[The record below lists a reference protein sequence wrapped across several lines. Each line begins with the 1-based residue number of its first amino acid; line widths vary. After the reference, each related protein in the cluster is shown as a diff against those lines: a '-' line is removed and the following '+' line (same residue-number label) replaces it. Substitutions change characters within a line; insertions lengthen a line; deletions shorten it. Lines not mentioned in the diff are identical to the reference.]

1 MNADYPT
8 RYRDRHGEVAT
19 VIHNDGKCLS
29 MTVRGVEFGA
39 NDLDDFEPLGAVE
52 AAAATPFPLHNGS
65 LCSCDIEFEMP
76 LAAVVRGEAAEGVLS
91 VRLELGDPRP
101 PPTGGLDWTVLTLA
115 LSIDGQVYRSAGTSG
130 WFEDEL
136 LDLHRQLPEGVAM
149 KACITCAFS
158 DYSPYGHGLFGDL
171 ACFRDNKAGYL
182 ACRGKPGIFRHLGH
196 DDGVRA
202 GDVPVPRVPPA
213 GAGDGVSGLIVS
225 KALRCDDLAN
235 PQVDPVAHVPD
246 SWLMLPTFTPPRRP
260 GTPKPS
266 PGCSRP
272 IGG

>member
-19 VIHNDGKCLS
+19 VIRNDGKRLS
-29 MTVRGVEFGA
+29 MTVRGVEFRGSM
-39 NDLDDFEPLGAVE
+39 LDDFEPVGVVE
-52 AAAATPFPLHNGS
+52 PAAASFPLDAGS

-76 LAAVVRGEAAEGVLS
+76 LAAVVRGVATEGVLS

-101 PPTGGLDWTVLTLA
+101 LPRGGIDREVLTLA

-158 DYSPYGHGLFGDL
+158 DYSPYGHGLFGGL
-171 ACFRDNKAGYL
+171 ACFRDNKSGYL
-182 ACRGKPGIFRHLGH
+182 ACRGKAGIFAVWGTMTEFVQETYLCPEYER
-196 DDGVRA
+196 
-202 GDVPVPRVPPA
+202 RVP
-213 GAGDGVSGLIVS
+213 
-225 KALRCDDLAN
+225 
-235 PQVDPVAHVPD
+235 
-246 SWLMLPTFTPPRRP
+246 
-260 GTPKPS
+260 GT
-266 PGCSRP
+266 GYR
-272 IGG
+272 G